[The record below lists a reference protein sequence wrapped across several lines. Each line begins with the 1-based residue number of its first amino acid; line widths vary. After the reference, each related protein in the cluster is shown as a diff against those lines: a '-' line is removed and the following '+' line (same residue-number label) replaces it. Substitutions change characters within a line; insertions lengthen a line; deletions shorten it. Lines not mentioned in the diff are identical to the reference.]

1 MLVLFVIGG
10 FIGMCAMG
18 AIGTVIG
25 TLVNRRKSGWYE
37 GRI

>member
-18 AIGTVIG
+18 VVGTVIG
-25 TLVNRRKSGWYE
+25 TLINRHKCGWYK
-37 GRI
+37 GGI